1 MSRSA
6 VRTPRRLL
14 TNQFSVL
21 LGIIA
26 VSGTGLILVREINY
40 GVGLGDD
47 SVEYISVANSLLE
60 GEVFTRYYG
69 GTLIRFPPLYPMLLA
84 GLSLFSLDPLDIAGP
99 MNAVLFGLTIFVV
112 GRWLQQRLTSTLLAL
127 WGCLILTFSIP
138 IADITSRAMSEP
150 AYILLSILALIQADN
165 YIHKG
170 ARSALIWAAILTA
183 LACMLRFAGFSIV
196 AIVVLMLILR
206 RDTTSRDKVK
216 RIAIYSLIALV
227 PVLMWM
233 VRTYITYGTFAGN
246 RTFEPYSLSL
256 VLEFLYSEV
265 ILQGDPVWLFLPVV
279 PLIILIA
286 SFYIFSSVDSS
297 SSEPLG
303 FSWHTVFLFL
313 GFTLMHMLML
323 FGSFFYEILGYDTLR
338 FDMPRFMLPTYVP
351 LLIGGLLI
359 FDRMLNHWQIRWL
372 NVPCIAVL
380 LLSLVYQMYRNVD
393 SIQASND
400 LGFGYNNRRWAESE
414 ALQYVRDAE
423 LTGTIF
429 SNYVGP
435 VYIHTDTLTKHRFLP
450 CERSELRSTLFDEDS
465 AADIH
470 VLWLYDS
477 YQTCEKPG
485 SYGLNDLFDVREL
498 EAVALPA
505 DGVLFKLNED
515 VENAEPY
522 RLHQLKYESIVA
534 GEPLIRSVFDVHI
547 TDNFINYVRESCSP
561 EDTELPFF
569 LHLIPVKAE
578 DLPSTRQS
586 SGFDNLDFHF
596 DDLNVSGLRFDGKCL
611 ATISLPDYDIALV
624 RTGQWSP
631 AENRNLWEAEVVL
644 Q

>member
-60 GEVFTRYYG
+60 GEGFTRYYG
-69 GTLIRFPPLYPMLLA
+69 GTLIRFPPLYPMMLA
-84 GLSLFSLDPLDIAGP
+84 GLSFFSLDPLDIAGP
-99 MNAVLFGLTIFVV
+99 LNAVLFGLTIFIV
-112 GRWLQQRLTSTLLAL
+112 GRWLQQRLESPLLAL

-138 IADITSRAMSEP
+138 VADVTSRAMSEP

-170 ARSALIWAAILTA
+170 TRSALIWAAILTG
-183 LACMLRFAGFSIV
+183 LACVIRFAGFSIV
-196 AIVVLMLILR
+196 AIVVLMIILR
-206 RDTTSRDKVK
+206 RDITSKDKIRHTVM
-216 RIAIYSLIALV
+216 YSLVALV
-227 PVLMWM
+227 PVLIWM
-233 VRTYITYGTFAGN
+233 MRTYITYGTFAGN
-246 RTFEPYSLSL
+246 RTFESYSLSL
-256 VLEFLYSEV
+256 VLEFLYDEV
-265 ILQGDPVWLFLPVV
+265 ILQGDPIWLFLPIV

-286 SFYIFSSVDSS
+286 SFYIFSSAESS

-313 GFTLMHMLML
+313 GFTLVHILML

-338 FDMPRFMLPTYVP
+338 FDMPRFMLPAYVP

-359 FDRMLNHWQIRWL
+359 FDRMSNHWQIRWL
-372 NVPCIAVL
+372 NVPCIVVL
-380 LLSLVYQMYRNVD
+380 LLSLAYQMYRNVD
-393 SIQASND
+393 SVQSSND

-435 VYIHTDTLTKHRFLP
+435 VYIHTDTLTEHRFLP

-465 AADIH
+465 TTNIH

-477 YQTCEKPG
+477 NQTCDRQG
-485 SYGLNDLFDVREL
+485 SYGLSDLFDVREL

-505 DGVLFKLNED
+505 DGVLFKLNEG
-515 VENAEPY
+515 VENTEPY
-522 RLHQLKYESIVA
+522 RLHRLTYESIVT
-534 GEPLIRSVFDVHI
+534 GEPLTRSVFDVHI
-547 TDNFINYVRESCSP
+547 PDNSINYAKESCSP
-561 EDTELPFF
+561 DDTEMPFF

-611 ATISLPDYDIALV
+611 ATIPLPDYDIALV
-624 RTGQWSP
+624 RTGQWIP
-631 AENRNLWEAEVVL
+631 AENRNLWEAEVAL
-644 Q
+644 K

>member
-60 GEVFTRYYG
+60 GEGFTRYYG
-69 GTLIRFPPLYPMLLA
+69 GILIRFPPLYPMMLA
-84 GLSLFSLDPLDIAGP
+84 GLSFFSLDPLDIAGP
-99 MNAVLFGLTIFVV
+99 LNAVLFGLTIFVV
-112 GRWLQQRLTSTLLAL
+112 GRWLQQRLMSPLLAL
-127 WGCLILTFSIP
+127 WGCLILSFSIP
-138 IADITSRAMSEP
+138 IADVTSRAMSEP
-150 AYILLSILALIQADN
+150 LYILLSVLALIQADN

-170 ARSALIWAAILTA
+170 TRSALIWAAILA
-183 LACMLRFAGFSIV
+183 GLACMTRFASFSIV
-196 AIVVLMLILR
+196 AIVVLMIILR
-206 RDTTSRDKVK
+206 RNITSKDKIRHTVM
-216 RIAIYSLIALV
+216 YSLVALV
-227 PVLMWM
+227 PVLIWM
-233 VRTYITYGTFAGN
+233 LRTYITYGKFAGN
-246 RTFEPYSLSL
+246 RTFETYSLSL

-265 ILQGDPVWLFLPVV
+265 ILQGDPIWLFLPVV
-279 PLIILIA
+279 PLIILTA
-286 SFYIFSSVDSS
+286 SFYIFSSADSS
-297 SSEPLG
+297 SSEPLR
-303 FSWHTVFLFL
+303 FSWHTVLLLF
-313 GFTLMHMLML
+313 GFSMVHTLTM

-351 LLIGGLLI
+351 LLIGGLLV

-372 NVPCIAVL
+372 NISCIAVL
-380 LLSLVYQMYRNVD
+380 LLSLVYQMSRNVG

-414 ALQYVRDAE
+414 ALQYVRDAQ

-450 CERSELRSTLFDEDS
+450 CEKSELRSTLFDEDS
-465 AADIH
+465 TVNVY

-477 YQTCEKPG
+477 HQTCDKPG
-485 SYGLNDLFDVREL
+485 SYGLSDLFDVREL

-505 DGVLFKLNED
+505 DGVLFKLNEG

-522 RLHQLKYESIVA
+522 QLHQSKYASAVA
-534 GEPLIRSVFDVHI
+534 GEPLIRSVFDVYI
-547 TDNFINYVRESCSP
+547 TDNSINYVRESCSP
-561 EDTELPFF
+561 DDTELPFF
-569 LHLIPVKAE
+569 LHLVPVNAE

-611 ATISLPDYDIALV
+611 ATIPLPDYDIALV
-624 RTGQWSP
+624 RTGQWIP
-631 AENRNLWEAEVVL
+631 AENRNLWEAEVAL